1 MTMESEEWMKNVL
14 ELIMV
19 LVIQLHEHNKTIWLY
34 HINKNMF

>member
-19 LVIQLHEHNKTIWLY
+19 LVIQLYEHNKTI
-34 HINKNMF
+34 